1 MRPARDRRSIRTSFD
16 GLNAELPYIWL
27 YHNVWGLAASDKVG
41 GLSTPEKLGF
51 ARQDAKPWWP
61 QIWLKQ

>member
-1 MRPARDRRSIRTSFD
+1 MEARLGALPA
-16 GLNAELPYIWL
+16 
-27 YHNVWGLAASDKVG
+27 
-41 GLSTPEKLGF
+41 PEKLGF

>member
-1 MRPARDRRSIRTSFD
+1 MKAI
-16 GLNAELPYIWL
+16 NAELPFIWL
-27 YHNVWGLAASDKVG
+27 YHNDWGLAGTDKVG
-41 GLSTPEKLGF
+41 GLPAPQKLGF